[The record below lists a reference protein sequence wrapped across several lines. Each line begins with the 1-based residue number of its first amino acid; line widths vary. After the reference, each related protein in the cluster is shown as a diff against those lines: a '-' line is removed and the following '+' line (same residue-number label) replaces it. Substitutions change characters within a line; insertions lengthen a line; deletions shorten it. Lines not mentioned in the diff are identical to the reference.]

1 MCAHADEW
9 ALNLETQGVALH
21 HRGAHGFDNLSSVLD
36 DMEDLRSSVERYR
49 ELAVAAGV
57 SWRDMGKREAIL
69 PVGELCR
76 TLDVE
81 RIPEQP
87 LWLNGTGLPSAR
99 VLPCGAFPLAWQD
112 AGHVLDSLSASV
124 AVPFHW
130 RHQLPLLTYERI
142 TFTFVLADGFEGEI
156 WRYQFEPDAW
166 NPVRAATSLV
176 SMFEQWNKGFAA
188 DAYARGRS
196 DRWLMV
202 ESVEQ
207 LLSLGL
213 DPFAFPEHIS
223 QVTELDLLRERQ
235 VACGVDLDRVDDFDA
250 LEKLGDEVSAVQRSL
265 RR

>member
-1 MCAHADEW
+1 M
-9 ALNLETQGVALH
+9 
-21 HRGAHGFDNLSSVLD
+21 LD
-36 DMEDLRSSVERYR
+36 AMEDLRFSVERYR

-57 SWRDMGKREAIL
+57 SWRDMEKRKAIL

-76 TLDVE
+76 TLDIE

-87 LWLNGTGLPSAR
+87 LWLNGTGLPYAR
-99 VLPCGAFPLAWQD
+99 VLPCGAFPLMWQD
-112 AGHVLDSLSASV
+112 AGQVLDELSASV
-124 AVPFHW
+124 ALPFHW
-130 RHQLPLLTYERI
+130 RHQLPLLSYERI

-156 WRYQFEPDAW
+156 WRYQFEPDEW

-176 SMFEQWNKGFAA
+176 SMFEEWNKGFAA

-196 DRWLMV
+196 DHWLMSG
-202 ESVEQ
+202 SVEQ
-207 LLSLGL
+207 LLGFGL

-235 VACGVDLDRVDDFDA
+235 VACGVDLDRADDFDA
-250 LEKLGDEVSAVQRSL
+250 LEELWDEVSAVRRSL